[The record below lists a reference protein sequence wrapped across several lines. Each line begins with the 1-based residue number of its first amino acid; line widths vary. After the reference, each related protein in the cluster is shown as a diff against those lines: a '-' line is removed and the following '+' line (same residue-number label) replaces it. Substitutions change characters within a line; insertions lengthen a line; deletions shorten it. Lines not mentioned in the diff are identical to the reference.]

1 MLDMLALHN
10 TSAARTGFQE
20 PFGSLTLGAQ
30 TDQTM
35 LATSIIC
42 VHMISYVRICWTIYI
57 YIFFE
62 KQQIKTKFASRFGF
76 TECFFLCFFFRR
88 LVYILNNFTKWFCFF
103 FRKTWETLF
112 FLNRNTTT
120 WFTTYFW
127 IGPQIGVGFT
137 KWFVVVFFFW
147 KCYITHCF
155 KDDWALQNGL

>member
-42 VHMISYVRICWTIYI
+42 VHMISYVGIFWTILKNKLKQNSQVGLDLQNGFV
-57 YIFFE
+57 FF
-62 KQQIKTKFASRFGF
+62 GV
-76 TECFFLCFFFRR
+76 FFRR

-103 FRKTWETLF
+103 FRKKMKNTF
-112 FLNRNTTT
+112 FWRNTTK

-137 KWFVVVFFFW
+137 KWFWFFSKNNEQIYKMVCSFFW
-147 KCYITHCF
+147 KC
-155 KDDWALQNGL
+155 

>member
-1 MLDMLALHN
+1 MLDMLAPHN

-57 YIFFE
+57 LKNNKLKQSSQVGLDLQNVFFV
-62 KQQIKTKFASRFGF
+62 
-76 TECFFLCFFFRR
+76 FFFRR

-112 FLNRNTTT
+112 LK
-120 WFTTYFW
+120 
-127 IGPQIGVGFT
+127 IGTLQHGLQHIFGLDHRLGL
-137 KWFVVVFFFW
+137 
-147 KCYITHCF
+147 
-155 KDDWALQNGL
+155 ALQNGL